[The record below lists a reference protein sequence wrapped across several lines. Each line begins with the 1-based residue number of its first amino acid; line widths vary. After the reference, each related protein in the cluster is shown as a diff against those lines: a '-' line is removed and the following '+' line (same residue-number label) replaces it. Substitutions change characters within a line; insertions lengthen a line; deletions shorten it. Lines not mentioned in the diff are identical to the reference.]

1 MSETSARIAI
11 ARIGAAHGIR
21 GEVRIKPY
29 GDDPLA
35 LADYG
40 PLSTKD
46 GSKSFEI
53 LGLRPQKSVVIARL
67 KGVNDRNA
75 AEALNGVELFVT
87 RDALPEPEE
96 EDEFYHADLIGLAAV
111 EADGAEL
118 GTIVTVPN
126 FGAGDL
132 LEIAP
137 KGGRSFYIPF
147 TREFVPEVNIAEG
160 RVVVALPEGYLSE
173 SDEDRA

>member
-1 MSETSARIAI
+1 MSDDDTRIAI

-29 GDDPLA
+29 GDDPLSV
-35 LADYG
+35 ADYG
-40 PLSTKD
+40 PLFTKD
-46 GSKSFEI
+46 GSRSFEI
-53 LGLRPQKSVVIARL
+53 LDIRPHKNVVIARI

-75 AEALNGVELFVT
+75 AEALNGVVLHVA
-87 RDALPEPEE
+87 RQALPEPED
-96 EDEFYHADLIGLAAV
+96 EDEFYHADLLGLAAV
-111 EADGAEL
+111 DVDGAEL

-137 KGGRSFYIPF
+137 QGGRSFYVPF
-147 TREFVPEVNIAEG
+147 TREFVPTVDLDAG
-160 RVVVALPEGYLSE
+160 RVVVDLPEDYLSE
-173 SDEDRA
+173 SDEDKA